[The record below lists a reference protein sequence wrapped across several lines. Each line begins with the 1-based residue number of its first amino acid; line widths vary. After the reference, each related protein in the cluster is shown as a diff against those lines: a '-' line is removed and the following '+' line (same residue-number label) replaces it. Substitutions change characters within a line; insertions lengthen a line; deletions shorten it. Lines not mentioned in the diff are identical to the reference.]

1 MHIGCRLAHFRPVA
15 RCGAEPR
22 TLQMLAA
29 ESRAIG
35 VQMGKSAENGELND
49 Q

>member
-1 MHIGCRLAHFRPVA
+1 MRIRCRLAHFRPVA
-15 RCGAEPR
+15 RCGAKPR
-22 TLQMLAA
+22 TLLMPAA
-29 ESRAIG
+29 EWRAIG